1 MRHGMELDTTIKQR
15 NSQEWRTIN
24 RARCGEFESVGDG
37 DNIKKVCQLMLD
49 AGHTGIIDIYRNET
63 PVFLGVTIERWAS
76 GKALRG
82 EQPEHLKKGS
92 DQ

>member
-1 MRHGMELDTTIKQR
+1 MSYRMELDSVRKNR
-15 NSQEWRTIN
+15 NPHAWRNIN

-37 DNIKKVCQLMLD
+37 DNIKAVCRMMLE
-49 AGHTGIIDIYRNET
+49 AGHTGVIDIYRNGT

-82 EQPEHLKKGS
+82 EQPEHLRKKK
-92 DQ
+92 

>member
-1 MRHGMELDTTIKQR
+1 MSYRMELDSVRKNR
-15 NSQEWRTIN
+15 NAHAWRNIN

-37 DNIKKVCQLMLD
+37 DNIKAVCRMMLE
-49 AGHTGIIDIYRNET
+49 AGHTGVIDIYRNGT

-82 EQPEHLKKGS
+82 EQPEHLRKKK
-92 DQ
+92 